1 MRTTGSLKSMRM
13 TLAALFAFG
22 CMSACPVAHA
32 WTDQA
37 HMAIARAAGLKSYHN
52 ACAPD
57 VTKHVMN
64 INNYKQTA
72 SEAHFYDSAA
82 PITKED
88 VYKQLEMM
96 ETHKDMKDGYVLGA
110 ILHTIRVSKE
120 LTEKGQFDEYK
131 YDILAH
137 YIGDMVQ
144 PLHMTAYDAFNK
156 KWHIKTD
163 SIMDYPNV
171 KWDVDGAVK
180 LSKEFKVDDSLS
192 FKSEDEIIDYLVVI
206 ANESYSKA
214 EELRKENRM
223 LTRKEALERASR
235 GASFLRAVLRYCGKE
250 AVF

>member
-1 MRTTGSLKSMRM
+1 MRM
-13 TLAALFAFG
+13 ALAAVFTFC
-22 CMSACPVAHA
+22 CMSACHVAYA

-64 INNYKQTA
+64 INNYTQTA
-72 SEAHFYDSAA
+72 SKAHFYDATA

-96 ETHKDMKDGYVLGA
+96 ETHQGIEDGYVLGA
-110 ILHTIRVSKE
+110 ILHTIRVSKGA
-120 LTEKGQFDEYK
+120 TEKGQFDEYK
-131 YDILAH
+131 YDTLAH

-156 KWHIKTD
+156 KWHLQTD
-163 SIMDYPNV
+163 SILDNPNA
-171 KWDVDGAVK
+171 KWDVDGAIE
-180 LSKEFKVDDSLS
+180 LSKELKVDDKLS
-192 FKSEDEIIDYLVVI
+192 FKSEEEIIDYLVVI

-214 EELRKENRM
+214 EELRKANRM
-223 LTRKEALERASR
+223 LTSEEALERASR

-250 AVF
+250 VVL